1 MANIKAGGYISQVT
15 FNNGESIEIKQN
27 DIVVLVGP
35 NNAGKSQSLQD
46 IYALS
51 SNGKQPSIVIKNIK
65 IQKSDVPIPEFLEH
79 LAVKSDNQDTYGILE
94 SNVSVAKMFLQQ
106 YSSSEYFEHYRNL
119 FVANLG
125 TTNRLNICNPPQSV
139 NRRAPKRHPIHFAAF
154 HKEYRKW
161 LSKNFKQAFGEEIT
175 PYILNGASIPL
186 CVGPIISLDNIYED
200 EQERQEAYADVLATY
215 KQVQNQ
221 GDGIK
226 SFTGILLYL
235 MLDYYCVFL
244 IDEPESFLHPPQARI
259 MGQIIGET
267 LTTQQQAFISTHSEE
282 FIKGLLEACPE
293 RVKIVRI
300 TREEDTNYLSI
311 LDNEKIKLVWN
322 DPLLKY
328 SNILSSL
335 FHKTV
340 VLCESESDCKMYS
353 IIDGH
358 LKRIN
363 NQYSETLFIHCG
375 GKHHVAKI
383 VTALKALNIEIK
395 VICDIDVM
403 DNKTIFKSI
412 TDALGIEWSKI
423 EQFYTVTT
431 NNLSLKEPI
440 KRSVAKETITNILGQ
455 SENENLSN
463 DEVQKILRALK
474 PTSKWAQIK
483 LGGIQTLPSGDSS
496 SAFTNMNLILKS
508 YGFYIVPVGEL
519 ERFITEVGGHG
530 SEWVNQVLQ
539 KYPDLNNTVYHKIKD
554 FLLEMKL

>member
-1 MANIKAGGYISQVT
+1 
-15 FNNGESIEIKQN
+15 
-27 DIVVLVGP
+27 
-35 NNAGKSQSLQD
+35 
-46 IYALS
+46 
-51 SNGKQPSIVIKNIK
+51 
-65 IQKSDVPIPEFLEH
+65 
-79 LAVKSDNQDTYGILE
+79 
-94 SNVSVAKMFLQQ
+94 
-106 YSSSEYFEHYRNL
+106 
-119 FVANLG
+119 
-125 TTNRLNICNPPQSV
+125 
-139 NRRAPKRHPIHFAAF
+139 
-154 HKEYRKW
+154 
-161 LSKNFKQAFGEEIT
+161 
-175 PYILNGASIPL
+175 
-186 CVGPIISLDNIYED
+186 
-200 EQERQEAYADVLATY
+200 
-215 KQVQNQ
+215 
-221 GDGIK
+221 
-226 SFTGILLYL
+226 